1 MNIFDKLKLPFAKK
15 VKQVPVSWVEE
26 GPEHY
31 YVIHHLLFGYSDSTS
46 VPNGYADIFSD
57 AEVHDVLEK
66 ARKAVSDMNLSVS
79 SAKALDRIT
88 ELKAARFFYEK
99 LLARH
104 SLYFIRSRVGN
115 ECGEKKLQMQ
125 PQNRR
130 NIPLQIC
137 LFQSRQ
143 QNICAC
149 NLN

>member
-88 ELKAARFFYEK
+88 ELKAARFSMRSYWLGIMPTCCLHTGFIPMYYIRNVKWSPFSSCGNSSCEK
-99 LLARH
+99 
-104 SLYFIRSRVGN
+104 SK
-115 ECGEKKLQMQ
+115 KKLT
-125 PQNRR
+125 N
-130 NIPLQIC
+130 
-137 LFQSRQ
+137 
-143 QNICAC
+143 
-149 NLN
+149 

>member
-1 MNIFDKLKLPFAKK
+1 MSFSRVTEEQTLEISRDGSVRFEKSNI
-15 VKQVPVSWVEE
+15 
-26 GPEHY
+26 
-31 YVIHHLLFGYSDSTS
+31 
-46 VPNGYADIFSD
+46 
-57 AEVHDVLEK
+57 
-66 ARKAVSDMNLSVS
+66 
-79 SAKALDRIT
+79 LD
-88 ELKAARFFYEK
+88 
-99 LLARH
+99 

>member
-88 ELKAARFFYEK
+88 ELKAARFAYRIHSDVLHQKREMESFLQLRQLQLREVEEEIDK
-99 LLARH
+99 LTNH
-104 SLYFIRSRVGN
+104 
-115 ECGEKKLQMQ
+115 
-125 PQNRR
+125 
-130 NIPLQIC
+130 
-137 LFQSRQ
+137 
-143 QNICAC
+143 
-149 NLN
+149 